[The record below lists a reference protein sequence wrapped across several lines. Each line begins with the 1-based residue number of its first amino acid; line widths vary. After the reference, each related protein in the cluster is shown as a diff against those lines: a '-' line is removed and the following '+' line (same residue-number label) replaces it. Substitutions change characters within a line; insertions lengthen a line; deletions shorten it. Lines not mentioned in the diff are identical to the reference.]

1 MSKFCMY
8 CGKELPDNAMFCS
21 GCGKKADLSSVE
33 PEYHTQG
40 TQQNSEDI
48 IDALKTCKSIFAPV
62 QQKYDSRNQLQVS
75 LSSKTNYFIL
85 FVVFIVIGFVLGNA
99 LDYTF
104 WEMGIQTLGVMS
116 CWIGIGIVVPLLIT
130 LKIKSNERNQAAMLV
145 NLNSELEANYQTKN
159 LPVKL
164 AFEYSDP
171 RIIDVL
177 IDILKKG
184 RADTIKEAIN
194 CMLDDQYKAEALR
207 LQKEA
212 KSSADA
218 TALLALG
225 IFLRM
230 NKK

>member
-33 PEYHTQG
+33 PENHTQG
-40 TQQNSEDI
+40 THQNSEDI

-116 CWIGIGIVVPLLIT
+116 CWIGIGLVVPLLIT

>member
-184 RADTIKEAIN
+184 RADTIKDAIN